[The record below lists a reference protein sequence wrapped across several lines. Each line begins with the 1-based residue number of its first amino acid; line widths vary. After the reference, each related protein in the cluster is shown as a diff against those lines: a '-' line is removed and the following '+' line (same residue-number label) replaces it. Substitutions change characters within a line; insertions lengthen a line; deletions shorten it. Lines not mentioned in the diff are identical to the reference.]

1 MLPWYIRG
9 MATLSLAQRLVQ
21 AEDAYHAIMTGRQAL
36 VVGDQNGERVE
47 YSRTNAAQLAAY
59 IRTLKTEIANPTATP
74 ITGPMGI
81 WF

>member
-1 MLPWYIRG
+1 VLPWYIRG
-9 MATLSLAQRLVQ
+9 MATLSLASRLVQ

-36 VVGDQNGERVE
+36 VVVDQNGERVE
-47 YSRTNAAQLAAY
+47 YNRANAFQLAAY
-59 IRTLKTEIANPTATP
+59 IRALKTEIANPTATP